1 MLLSAFPPQNP
12 LPLSNP
18 THPHPPP
25 PHHHQHTLLFSPTF
39 QKKATTVTHAS
50 SQRLPPLALT
60 TAAATSST
68 YTSLRHVSGT
78 CSDDDSH
85 GDGDGMVSSASAV
98 AAAIRNA
105 STSPVEFV
113 QRIEKD
119 DGGLVLPSADFKRL
133 CVEQFDLFRRIVHP
147 QSVLS
152 VYVRPAGS
160 YVMDQLELRRIT
172 LHPHVNA
179 TDLVILTGNFSI
191 PAGLRAAEAALSRQ
205 EAELLPELGAMVF
218 PMVKHPFI
226 VGFLVAELP
235 RTAFDKG
242 GFNVKAWPGQEEFY
256 SLPPSMDLKSLNIQ
270 TSTDHSFEMLKL
282 TAEQRLNAINI
293 SRSLAMAY
301 VMDQKAILLQQSTWQ
316 NNIRMSN
323 LVEQIRGSLSSIRTL
338 SKMLSSQI
346 RKSEISYDIVQDI
359 LEQGDC
365 LSDTLKGLQDA
376 VSLTKANIMRYSEET
391 LKKMPKS
398 THPGRES
405 VRSQLSSN
413 LSEKLESLSLKSKDL
428 EMPMPPL
435 ALAPLHQEGIRPCSV
450 SDVLVD
456 LVGAVAPLA
465 HEQRRA
471 VLLSEVPRSLQVPI
485 EEPALRQA
493 LGNLIEG
500 ALLRIQAGG
509 KVEIVATGAPAGGAL
524 VIIDDDGLDMH
535 YMTQMHSLAPFGADL
550 FSEDKVEDNM
560 TWNFVA
566 GLTVS
571 REILESYGCVVRVIS
586 PRLTD
591 AAIGTGGTRIE
602 LWFPSLSSS
611 SVVNGPSHED

>member
-1 MLLSAFPPQNP
+1 MLLSALPPQNP
-12 LPLSNP
+12 LSNP
-18 THPHPPP
+18 TPP
-25 PHHHQHTLLFSPTF
+25 PHYPPTLLFSPAIF
-39 QKKATTVTHAS
+39 YKAAATSTIHAS
-50 SQRLPPLALT
+50 SHRLPLLT
-60 TAAATSST
+60 LTNAAATSST
-68 YTSLRHVSGT
+68 TLRHVSGT
-78 CSDDDSH
+78 CSDDD
-85 GDGDGMVSSASAV
+85 GDGDGDSMVTSASAV

-105 STSPVEFV
+105 STSPVEFI
-113 QRIEKD
+113 QTIEKD
-119 DGGLVLPSADFKRL
+119 DGKNRGLVLPSVDFQRL
-133 CVEQFDLFRRIVHP
+133 CLEQLELFRRIVHP
-147 QSVLS
+147 DSVLS

-160 YVMDQLELRRIT
+160 YVMDRLELQRVI
-172 LHPHVNA
+172 LHPRVNA
-179 TDLVILTGNFSI
+179 TDLVILIGNFSI
-191 PAGLRAAEAALSRQ
+191 PAGLRIAEAALSRQ
-205 EAELLPELGAMVF
+205 EAELLPELGAVVF
-218 PMVKHPFI
+218 PMLKHPFI

-235 RTAFDKG
+235 STTWDKG
-242 GFNVKAWPGQEEFY
+242 GLNVKGWPAQEETFP
-256 SLPPSMDLKSLNIQ
+256 LPPSTDLKSLNIK
-270 TSTDHSFEMLKL
+270 TSSDHSFEMLKF

-301 VMDQKAILLQQSTWQ
+301 VMDQKSILLQQSTWQ

-338 SKMLSSQI
+338 SKMLSVQI

-365 LSDTLKGLQDA
+365 LSDTLKGLQDV

-391 LKKMPKS
+391 LKRMPKS
-398 THPGRES
+398 THPDHES
-405 VRSQLSSN
+405 VRSQLSDN
-413 LSEKLESLSLKSKDL
+413 LSQKLESFSLKSKDL
-428 EMPMPPL
+428 EMPMPPI
-435 ALAPLHQEGIRPCSV
+435 ALAPLRQEGIRPCNI

-456 LVGAVAPLA
+456 LVGAVVPLA
-465 HEQRRA
+465 HEQKRA

-509 KVEIVATGAPAGGAL
+509 KVEIIASGAPAGGAL

-550 FSEDKVEDNM
+550 FSEDRVEDNM

-586 PRLTD
+586 PRVTD

-602 LWFPSLSSS
+602 LWFPSFSAS
-611 SVVNGPSHED
+611 SVVDGPSHEA

>member
-1 MLLSAFPPQNP
+1 KCCSLHFLRRIHYPIP
-12 LPLSNP
+12 
-18 THPHPPP
+18 PHPLTTPYP
-25 PHHHQHTLLFSPTF
+25 RLLPCTF
-39 QKKATTVTHAS
+39 YKTTTGHAS
-50 SQRLPPLALT
+50 SQRLSPLTLT
-60 TAAATSST
+60 NAAATSST
-68 YTSLRHVSGT
+68 TLRHVSGT
-78 CSDDDSH
+78 CSEDD
-85 GDGDGMVSSASAV
+85 GDGDGDSMVTSALAV

-113 QRIEKD
+113 QTIEKD
-119 DGGLVLPSADFKRL
+119 DGKNRGLVLPSVDFQRL
-133 CVEQFDLFRRIVHP
+133 CLEQLELFRRIVHP
-147 QSVLS
+147 DSVLS

-160 YVMDQLELRRIT
+160 YVMDRLELQRVI
-172 LHPHVNA
+172 LHPRVNA
-179 TDLVILTGNFSI
+179 TDLVILIGNFSI
-191 PAGLRAAEAALSRQ
+191 PAGLRIAEAALSRQ
-205 EAELLPELGAMVF
+205 EAELLPELGAVVF
-218 PMVKHPFI
+218 PMLKHPFI

-235 RTAFDKG
+235 STTWDKG
-242 GFNVKAWPGQEEFY
+242 GLNVKGWPAQEETFP
-256 SLPPSMDLKSLNIQ
+256 LPLSTDLKSLNIK
-270 TSTDHSFEMLKL
+270 TSSDHSFEMLKF

-301 VMDQKAILLQQSTWQ
+301 VMDQKSILLQQSTWQ

-338 SKMLSSQI
+338 SKMLSVQI

-391 LKKMPKS
+391 LKRMPKS
-398 THPGRES
+398 THPDHES
-405 VRSQLSSN
+405 VRSQLYDN
-413 LSEKLESLSLKSKDL
+413 LSQKLESFSLKSKDL
-428 EMPMPPL
+428 EMPMPPT
-435 ALAPLHQEGIRPCSV
+435 ALAPLRQEGIRPCNI

-456 LVGAVAPLA
+456 LVGAVVPLA
-465 HEQRRA
+465 HKQKRA

-509 KVEIVATGAPAGGAL
+509 KVEIIATGAPAGGAL

-550 FSEDKVEDNM
+550 FSEDRVEDNM

-586 PRLTD
+586 PRVTD

-602 LWFPSLSSS
+602 LWFPSFSAS
-611 SVVNGPSHED
+611 SVVDGPSHEA

>member
-1 MLLSAFPPQNP
+1 MLLSAFPPQNAS
-12 LPLSNP
+12 SNP
-18 THPHPPP
+18 TPP
-25 PHHHQHTLLFSPTF
+25 PHHLPTLVFSLSTF
-39 QKKATTVTHAS
+39 YKPATTTVHFS
-50 SQRLPPLALT
+50 SQRLPLL
-60 TAAATSST
+60 AAATSST
-68 YTSLRHVSGT
+68 TLRHVSGT
-78 CSDDDSH
+78 CSDDDDST
-85 GDGDGMVSSASAV
+85 GEGMVSSASAV

-113 QRIEKD
+113 QTIEKD
-119 DGGLVLPSADFKRL
+119 EGKNRGLVLPSVDFQRL
-133 CVEQFDLFRRIVHP
+133 CIEQLELFRRIVHP
-147 QSVLS
+147 DSLLS

-160 YVMDQLELRRIT
+160 YVMDRLELQRIT
-172 LHPHVNA
+172 LHPRVNA
-179 TDLVILTGNFSI
+179 ADLVILIGNFSM
-191 PAGLRAAEAALSRQ
+191 PAGLRIAEAALSRK
-205 EAELLPELGAMVF
+205 EAELLPELGAVVF

-235 RTAFDKG
+235 RTTWDKRG
-242 GFNVKAWPGQEEFY
+242 LNVNEWPAQEEIF
-256 SLPPSMDLKSLNIQ
+256 SLPSHTNLKSLNIK
-270 TSTDHSFEMLKL
+270 TSSDHSFEMLKF

-293 SRSLAMAY
+293 SCSLAMAY

-338 SKMLSSQI
+338 SKMLSVQI

-391 LKKMPKS
+391 LKRMPKS
-398 THPGRES
+398 THPGHDS
-405 VRSQLSSN
+405 VRSQLSDN
-413 LSEKLESLSLKSKDL
+413 LSEKLDSLSSTSKDL
-428 EMPMPPL
+428 EIPMPPL
-435 ALAPLHQEGIRPCSV
+435 ALAPLRQEGIRPCNI

-465 HEQRRA
+465 REQRRG
-471 VLLSEVPRSLQVPI
+471 VLLSEVPSSLQVPV

-586 PRLTD
+586 PRVND

-602 LWFPSLSSS
+602 LWFPSFSAS
-611 SVVNGPSHED
+611 SVIDGPSHEV

>member
-12 LPLSNP
+12 LSNS
-18 THPHPPP
+18 TPPP
-25 PHHHQHTLLFSPTF
+25 YYPPTLIFSSVTF
-39 QKKATTVTHAS
+39 YKAAVKAS
-50 SQRLPPLALT
+50 SQRLPLLT
-60 TAAATSST
+60 LTNAAATSST
-68 YTSLRHVSGT
+68 TLRHVSGT
-78 CSDDDSH
+78 CSDDNED
-85 GDGDGMVSSASAV
+85 GDGDSMVTSASAV

-113 QRIEKD
+113 QTIEKD
-119 DGGLVLPSADFKRL
+119 DGKNRGLVLPSVDFQRL
-133 CVEQFDLFRRIVHP
+133 CLEQLELFRRIVHP
-147 QSVLS
+147 DSVLS

-160 YVMDQLELRRIT
+160 YVMDRLELQRII
-172 LHPHVNA
+172 LHPCVNE
-179 TDLVILTGNFSI
+179 TDLVILIGNFSI
-191 PAGLRAAEAALSRQ
+191 PAGLRIAEAALSRQ
-205 EAELLPELGAMVF
+205 EAELLPELGAVVF
-218 PMVKHPFI
+218 PMLKHPFI
-226 VGFLVAELP
+226 VGFLVVELP
-235 RTAFDKG
+235 RTTWDKG
-242 GFNVKAWPGQEEFY
+242 GLNVKGWPAQEETF
-256 SLPPSMDLKSLNIQ
+256 PIPSSTDLKSLNIK
-270 TSTDHSFEMLKL
+270 TSSDHSFEMLKF

-301 VMDQKAILLQQSTWQ
+301 VMDQKSILLQQSTWQ

-323 LVEQIRGSLSSIRTL
+323 LVEQIRSSLSSIRTL
-338 SKMLSSQI
+338 SKMLSVQI

-391 LKKMPKS
+391 LKRMPKS
-398 THPGRES
+398 THPDHES
-405 VRSQLSSN
+405 VRSQLSDN
-413 LSEKLESLSLKSKDL
+413 LSQKLESVFSKSKDL
-428 EMPMPPL
+428 EMPMPPI
-435 ALAPLHQEGIRPCSV
+435 ALAPLRQEGIRPCNV

-456 LVGAVAPLA
+456 LVEAVAPLA

-509 KVEIVATGAPAGGAL
+509 KVEIIAIGAPAGGAL

-550 FSEDKVEDNM
+550 FSEDRVEDNM

-586 PRLTD
+586 PRVTD

-602 LWFPSLSSS
+602 LWFPSFSAS
-611 SVVNGPSHED
+611 SVVDGPSHEA

>member
-1 MLLSAFPPQNP
+1 
-12 LPLSNP
+12 
-18 THPHPPP
+18 
-25 PHHHQHTLLFSPTF
+25 
-39 QKKATTVTHAS
+39 
-50 SQRLPPLALT
+50 
-60 TAAATSST
+60 
-68 YTSLRHVSGT
+68 
-78 CSDDDSH
+78 
-85 GDGDGMVSSASAV
+85 
-98 AAAIRNA
+98 
-105 STSPVEFV
+105 
-113 QRIEKD
+113 
-119 DGGLVLPSADFKRL
+119 
-133 CVEQFDLFRRIVHP
+133 
-147 QSVLS
+147 
-152 VYVRPAGS
+152 
-160 YVMDQLELRRIT
+160 MDQLELRRIT